1 MHFEWY
7 HIPLVAG
14 ILFLVY
20 GLYRLKRYTSMCS
33 KCLRADGSVYDII
46 TKKDEKGADDY
57 YMVIGFITQ
66 KQALIIEEINVS
78 FNPYEYQKGD
88 TVGVLYNTQ
97 NPEKFILDENKVST
111 YTYIFCL
118 APGIVFIL
126 VGMWMICMKDVNAY
140 G

>member
-1 MHFEWY
+1 
-7 HIPLVAG
+7 
-14 ILFLVY
+14 
-20 GLYRLKRYTSMCS
+20 MCS
-33 KCLRADGSVYDII
+33 KCQRAEGSVYDII
-46 TKKDEKGADDY
+46 TKKDTEGADDY

-66 KQALIIEEINVS
+66 RQALIIEEINVS
-78 FNPYEYQKGD
+78 FNPYEYKKGD
-88 TVGVLYNTQ
+88 MVSVLYNRQ
-97 NPEKFILDENKVST
+97 NPEKFILDESKVST